1 MPQDQ
6 DLFGKTFDQQIDAT
20 GDNIEARDI
29 TPNRR
34 VPAQIVFEPIGA
46 RVQVTAYDENN
57 RVLFQRDD
65 KKTEENAAPMKIMG
79 EVVFEPMGTGV
90 RVTARDE
97 KHKVLW
103 GYVGARETIKQTHC
117 LVATYDTLQD
127 LVAEELE
134 KRGLLVPEA
143 TDPVVTARKAIDAL
157 QETILR
163 LRGALE
169 VKKASDATLERAR
182 AIARMTIDANRQLI
196 LEASTLK
203 GMKSKT
209 ESEGV
214 GDLR

>member
-1 MPQDQ
+1 MPKDQ
-6 DLFGKTFDQQIDAT
+6 ALFGKTFDQQIHAA
-20 GDNIEARDI
+20 GGNIEARDI

-34 VPAQIVFEPIGA
+34 IPAELVFEPFGA
-46 RVQVTAYDENN
+46 RVQVTAYDANN
-57 RVLFQRDD
+57 HVLFQRDD
-65 KKTEENAAPMKIMG
+65 KKTEENAAPMHIKG

-103 GYVGARETIKQTHC
+103 GYVGSKETIKQIHC

-134 KRGLLVPEA
+134 KCGLLVPDVR
-143 TDPVVTARKAIDAL
+143 DPIDTAREAIDAL
-157 QETILR
+157 QETVQR
-163 LRGALE
+163 LRGGLD
-169 VKKASDATLERAR
+169 VKKVSDATLERAR
-182 AIARMTIDANRQLI
+182 AIARMATDANRQLT

-209 ESEGV
+209 EESA
-214 GDLR
+214 GDSQ